1 MARVFRIVTPIL
13 ALLLLLLL
21 AAPGRAEAQP
31 ATNWRERATTYFTIL
46 YAPDSASE
54 AERYAGWVDA
64 IYEELAVAFSYRT
77 ATPLTLRLYPTSE
90 DYYQVNPLARN
101 VPGVIAHADFRRREL
116 VVIVERTAQQSDE
129 EVRNN
134 VRHELTHIVAADL
147 SGNHLNTGF
156 HEGVAQYMERPAGEL
171 ERRIAALR
179 IARDQG
185 RLLPWSAFDDRDR
198 VYATPEVAYPQSL
211 SVVAFLVDRGGFA
224 RLREFLSVS
233 ARSSGYR
240 SALERAYGVS
250 PAILETEWLD
260 WLPGYLDGGYRRS
273 ALQAYD
279 LGVARDLVAQGNY
292 AAGAEELRQALEW
305 LRRQAD
311 TQPPEVL
318 AEAEALLARSEAG
331 MRAEQLAE
339 SARQALE
346 RADYERAVGLLA
358 AARSAYASLEDARQ
372 AEVLAIYEQRAT
384 RGLQASAQLAAAATL
399 ARELRYPEARVAADD
414 AALEFAALGDTARRD
429 NALSLRATLD
439 QRQRLIGLLLLV
451 VGGVGVALSLV
462 GRRLAPPPE
471 IW

>member
-13 ALLLLLLL
+13 ALLLLLL
-21 AAPGRAEAQP
+21 AAPGQAEAQS
-31 ATNWRERATTYFTIL
+31 AVSWRERATTYFTIL
-46 YAPDSASE
+46 YAPNSAGE

-116 VVIVERTAQQSDE
+116 VVIIERTMQQRDE

-147 SGNHLNTGF
+147 SGNQLNTGF

-240 SALERAYGVS
+240 SALEQAYGVS
-250 PAILETEWLD
+250 PAILEMEWLD

-273 ALQAYD
+273 ALQTYD
-279 LGVARDLVAQGNY
+279 LGLARDLVAQGNY

-346 RADYERAVGLLA
+346 RADYERAMGLLT
-358 AARSAYASLEDARQ
+358 AARSAYGSLGDTRQ

-384 RGLQASAQLAAAATL
+384 RGLQANAQLAAAATL
-399 ARELRYPEARVAADD
+399 ARALRYPEARIAADD
-414 AALEFAALGDTARRD
+414 AAMQFAALGDTARRD

-439 QRQRLIGLLLLV
+439 QRQRLLGLLLLV
-451 VGGVGVALSLV
+451 VGSVGVVLSLV
-462 GRRLAPPPE
+462 GRLLAPPTE